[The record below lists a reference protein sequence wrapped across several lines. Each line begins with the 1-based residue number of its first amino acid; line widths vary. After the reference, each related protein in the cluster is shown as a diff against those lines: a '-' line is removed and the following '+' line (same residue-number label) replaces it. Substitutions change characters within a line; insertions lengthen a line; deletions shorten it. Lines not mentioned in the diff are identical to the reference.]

1 MKLISFDVGIKNM
14 AYCIF
19 DISTQ
24 NLSINSWNVLNLL
37 EEEPVSEICTQMIPG
52 KTKKIL
58 PKPCIKMAKYRK
70 NGECY
75 CEKHAKG
82 STSTKGSQFIIPN
95 KKNSLT
101 YLKKQK
107 VEELLKIGKS
117 HFLFLDATTVPKLKK
132 DILLELE
139 NFYEKNCFEPISKL
153 KTKNASE
160 IDLITIGKN
169 MKESLHKVEGINEVT
184 HVIIENQ
191 ISPIAN
197 RMKTIQGMLAQYF
210 IMNQSNIHIEFV
222 SSGNKLGQFIRGTH
236 GSSVRQSRTSLETA
250 EQFLS
255 PKTPPLNEGF
265 NNSSMTP
272 PLNEGFDGS
281 SVRQSRTSLETAE
294 QFLSPETP
302 PLKKTKLDIVI
313 DKKAYSSDSDLENTM
328 ISTDKSKNKNKS
340 KRLEQ
345 VNPDYKQHKQDALY
359 YGSLILEK
367 NPCFESYKDSL
378 QKRKG
383 IKVDDLADSFLQGI
397 WYLKK
402 QNIISYADDLK
413 IIFV

>member
-19 DISTQ
+19 DISAQ

-37 EEEPVSEICTQMIPG
+37 EEEPVSEKCCQMIPG

-58 PKPCIKMAKYRK
+58 PKSCTKIAKYRK
-70 NGECY
+70 NEQCY
-75 CEKHAKG
+75 CEKHSKG
-82 STSTKGSQFIIPN
+82 SACTKGSPFIIPN
-95 KKNSLT
+95 KKNSQT

-117 HFLFLDATTVPKLKK
+117 HFLFLDANTMPKLKK

-153 KTKNASE
+153 KTRNASE

-169 MKESLHKVEGINEVT
+169 MKELLNKVEGIDEIT
-184 HVIIENQ
+184 HVLIENQ

-210 IMNQSNIHIEFV
+210 IMNHTDIHIEFV

-236 GSSVRQSRTSLETA
+236 GS
-250 EQFLS
+250 
-255 PKTPPLNEGF
+255 PK
-265 NNSSMTP
+265 TP

-281 SVRQSRTSLETAE
+281 SK
-294 QFLSPETP
+294 TP
-302 PLKKTKLDIVI
+302 PLNEGFDGSPLSKKTKLDIII

-328 ISTDKSKNKNKS
+328 ISTDENKNKS
-340 KRLEQ
+340 KSKSKNIEQ
-345 VNPDYKQHKQDALY
+345 LNPDYKQHKNDALY

-367 NPCFESYKDSL
+367 NPCFEPYKDSL